1 MRFKNIMNLKLSIIR
16 RLLKQGKTIQNLRNS
31 NLRNSDLSDSYLRN
45 SYLRNSDLRNSDLSG
60 SYLRNSDLSGS
71 NLRGSDLRYSNLS
84 DSNLRGSDLRNSDL
98 SYSDLRNSDLRD
110 SDLSGSKGLKFIQI
124 SGIGSANRQTTYLF
138 NYDIVFCGC
147 FKGTLVEF
155 EEEVRKTHVKNIQYL
170 NEYLV
175 LLKYIKKLKEIKQ

>member
-31 NLRNSDLSDSYLRN
+31 D
-45 SYLRNSDLRNSDLSG
+45 
-60 SYLRNSDLSGS
+60 
-71 NLRGSDLRYSNLS
+71 LRGSDLRYSNLS
-84 DSNLRGSDLRNSDL
+84 YSNLNGSN
-98 SYSDLRNSDLRD
+98 LRD

-170 NEYLV
+170 NEYLG
-175 LLKYIKKLKEIKQ
+175 LLKYIKKLKKIKQ